1 MTTIGLI
8 TLHRQATQAARQG
21 DASTFADIRASIET
35 LDRLGEISREELDLL
50 HIMAAA
56 RMGDTQK
63 ALDTLRRFGALT
75 IAEQQ

>member
-35 LDRLGEISREELDLL
+35 LDRLAEISREELDLL
-50 HIMAAA
+50 QIMAAA

-63 ALDTLRRFGALT
+63 ALDTLRRFK
-75 IAEQQ
+75 